1 MDSNKVSTANEN
13 VNSLFKSS
21 ASIVDTVCDEN
32 NWSGSASESFN
43 TQMTDFI
50 GTYNNVITQQLEL
63 YEDAVKDFNKYRI
76 KRLELVVVQDQIAT
90 AKAADEDADTSA
102 LEAQA
107 AALEAEINQLRA
119 TITATLATI
128 ESVNIDEADATTN
141 IKEGLDELIEA
152 LASFNPEDLSTNGA
166 NGYISNLLNIPYY
179 MQTDSRWANYMA
191 MSGRSFWSYGCGY
204 TSLAMILCGIKQDQN
219 ISPLEVSNYLKAQC
233 DSDGDGRAD
242 SYVDVKGDGVADIY
256 DALSQKS
263 DGDGLNMGAI
273 TTPEFMEHYGVNVE
287 QVFISNLQE
296 AMDQGKPCIVGTA
309 SHYVVLTPGN
319 NTYTDANGETHR
331 TTVVYDPN
339 YSDDTKEYEGAPD
352 YLKNAGRFTLAY
364 SISNAE

>member
-1 MDSNKVSTANEN
+1 MDSNKASTANEN

-21 ASIVDTVCDEN
+21 TSVVDTVCDEN

-63 YEDAVKDFNKYRI
+63 YEDAVKDYDQYEK
-76 KRLELVVVQDQIAT
+76 KKTELAEVQAQIA
-90 AKAADEDADTSA
+90 AADEDDDTSA

-179 MQTDSRWANYMA
+179 MQTDERWANYISMVHNQ
-191 MSGRSFWSYGCGY
+191 SFYEYGCGY
-204 TSLAMILCGIKQDQN
+204 TSLAMILCGLKSDKSITPRTVND
-219 ISPLEVSNYLKAQC
+219 YLKAEA
-233 DSDGDGRAD
+233 DTDGDGHAD
-242 SYVDVKGDGVADIY
+242 SYVDINGDGEANINDV
-256 DALSQKS
+256 LSLKS
-263 DGDGLNMGAI
+263 GGDGLIMD
-273 TTPEFMEHYGVNVE
+273 TVTKSEFMEHYGVNVE
-287 QVFISNLQE
+287 EVYEGDLQDI
-296 AMDQGKPCIVGTA
+296 MDQGRPCLVGTDN
-309 SHYVVLTPGN
+309 HYLVLAPGN
-319 NTYTDANGETHR
+319 NTYTDASGTHR
-331 TTVVYDPN
+331 TTVVYDPS
-339 YSDDTKEYEGAPD
+339 YLDDTKEYEGVPGST
-352 YLKNAGRFTLAY
+352 KNAGKFGTFYAF
-364 SISNAE
+364 SNAE